1 MSASGGGAVDGGAGG
16 ALRADLA
23 LVAEQIPDAARVLDL
38 GCGSGSL
45 LAWLMAERGC
55 TGTGVEIDP
64 DKVLRAIRR
73 GVPII
78 ELDVDRGLGEFAD
91 NSYDVCVLSRTI
103 QTIQRPEHVL
113 REMGR
118 IAGLLIVSVPNFGW
132 YPHRLRMLRGRL
144 PMGKDL
150 PYNWYDSPNVRY
162 TTLYDL
168 QVLFDEVGLVV
179 ERTIPLNAAGDP
191 LRVSPRWSNLL
202 ASTGVYVLRPARA

>member
-1 MSASGGGAVDGGAGG
+1 MSASGAGAVDGGAGG

-132 YPHRLRMLRGRL
+132 WGHRLRLLGGRM
-144 PMGKDL
+144 PMSKEL
-150 PYNWYDSPNVRY
+150 PYSWYDTPNIRH
-162 TTLYDL
+162 TTLVDL
-168 QVLFDEVGLVV
+168 ERLFDTLGFTVV
-179 ERTIPLNAAGDP
+179 RRFSFTEDGRRLRTKGVLANLTAGAA
-191 LRVSPRWSNLL
+191 
-202 ASTGVYVLRPARA
+202 VYVLRPE

>member
-132 YPHRLRMLRGRL
+132 WGHRLRLLGGRM
-144 PMGKDL
+144 PMSKEL
-150 PYNWYDSPNVRY
+150 PYSWYDTPNIRH
-162 TTLYDL
+162 TTLVDL
-168 QVLFDEVGLVV
+168 ERLFDTLGFTVV
-179 ERTIPLNAAGDP
+179 RRFSFTEDGRRLRTKGVLANLTAGAA
-191 LRVSPRWSNLL
+191 
-202 ASTGVYVLRPARA
+202 VYVLRPE